1 MAFDID
7 INSLSQNT
15 RDFLE
20 SLESNDIEKYEKLTN
35 NDVLWLQGQLD
46 SIFTAQAT
54 TTTTTAAPTTTTPT
68 PGFNPTSGV
77 VAFSNSCVSAG
88 QYVVTA
94 TSSKGGYSAGITGL
108 DTSGNVLIA
117 EVASG
122 STVTLA
128 ATTNYVFKVRDTNGD
143 GSNGTGFNFTV
154 VPV

>member
-20 SLESNDIEKYEKLTN
+20 SLKSNDIEKYEALKN
-35 NDVLWLQGQLD
+35 NDVLWLEGQLN

-54 TTTTTAAPTTTTPT
+54 TTTTPT

-77 VAFSNSCVSAG
+77 ISFSNSCVSGG

-128 ATTNYVFKVRDTNGD
+128 AATNYVFKVRDVGGD
-143 GSNGTGFNFTV
+143 GSNGNGFNFTV